1 MAETNINLDV
11 KDWSIKLDHR
21 RRNRMKLVVK
31 LNKEQAEGF
40 KAFQKNVKPEAIS
53 EEEFLQLVLF
63 NGVQRMNE
71 QLYEIAQ
78 KYVEEHQDEL
88 EASGISII
96 DDGDGLTM
104 EATTEEPVE
113 ATMSA
118 SSVEFEE
125 KSE

>member
-1 MAETNINLDV
+1 
-11 KDWSIKLDHR
+11 
-21 RRNRMKLVVK
+21 MKLVVK

-40 KAFQKNVKPEAIS
+40 KAFQQNVKPEAIS

-88 EASGISII
+88 EASGVSVI
-96 DDGDGLTM
+96 DDGDGLSM
-104 EATTEEPVE
+104 EAVTDEPQE

-118 SSVEFEE
+118 SSVILENESEE
-125 KSE
+125 

>member
-1 MAETNINLDV
+1 MDEPNINLDV
-11 KDWSIKLDHR
+11 KDWRIKLDQR

-40 KAFQKNVKPEAIS
+40 KAFQQNVKPDAIS

-78 KYVEEHQDEL
+78 KYVEDHKDEL
-88 EASGISII
+88 EASGLTVI
-96 DDGDGLTM
+96 DDGDDLVMT
-104 EATTEEPVE
+104 EATVDVDES
-113 ATMSA
+113 TMSA
-118 SSVEFEE
+118 SSVSFEDE
-125 KSE
+125 SK